1 MQRHSSSLLWWIVA
15 VLTVIIIAVSSS
27 LFFSENSALQSHH
40 PQDMPTSNALALAAH
55 QDAASQPTPPPT
67 QFKTTPNRILVEE
80 DLLNQAIPENLS
92 LAQEEIDTQLDIQ
105 QQLIEQEK
113 VLQQQNL
120 TADELIRLKQQQI
133 HLLEQQ
139 LAELQT
145 TNHP

>member
-1 MQRHSSSLLWWIVA
+1 M
-15 VLTVIIIAVSSS
+15 
-27 LFFSENSALQSHH
+27 
-40 PQDMPTSNALALAAH
+40 
-55 QDAASQPTPPPT
+55 
-67 QFKTTPNRILVEE
+67 
-80 DLLNQAIPENLS
+80 LNQAIPENLS